1 MWRIALMHA
10 WRERSITPT
19 MYVWRLRER
28 STTLLLA
35 ISLLSGC
42 EHATVSSGD
51 TTAAATSASST
62 SPIQSDVSHYTVAGD
77 SLRLVQHD
85 ENLPAGFPLQVTPLT
100 VRNPYEGDKRA
111 TATGGQLFVGYNC
124 IDCHGA
130 DGSGAMGPSFQDGR
144 WHFGGS
150 PGEVF
155 ESIYQGRPD
164 GMPAWGGRISDDQI
178 WMLTAYV
185 RSLSSKD
192 VSTENFTGKTV
203 ERTGH

>member
-1 MWRIALMHA
+1 MRNLMG
-10 WRERSITPT
+10 ERWLAMLWVAFVAAGCQRAGDESG
-19 MYVWRLRER
+19 
-28 STTLLLA
+28 TTG
-35 ISLLSGC
+35 S
-42 EHATVSSGD
+42 
-51 TTAAATSASST
+51 AATSASST
-62 SPIQSDVSHYTVAGD
+62 APDQNATSHLLVAGD
-77 SLRLVQHD
+77 SLRFIEHP
-85 ENLPAGFPLQVTPLT
+85 EILPAGFPSATKPLLVT
-100 VRNPYEGDKRA
+100 NPYEGDKHA
-111 TATGGQLFVGYNC
+111 ITVGGQLFVGYNC
-124 IDCHGA
+124 LDCHGA

-164 GMPAWGGRISDDQI
+164 GMPAWGGRISNDQI

-192 VSTENFTGKTV
+192 LSTENFTGKTV

>member
-1 MWRIALMHA
+1 MLV
-10 WRERSITPT
+10 WRERPIA
-19 MYVWRLRER
+19 
-28 STTLLLA
+28 LLFALF
-35 ISLLSGC
+35 L
-42 EHATVSSGD
+42 
-51 TTAAATSASST
+51 AAACQRTAVSGSEASAVAASSST
-62 SPIQSDVSHYTVAGD
+62 SPAQNDVSHYTVAGD
-77 SLRLVQHD
+77 SLRLIQHD
-85 ENLPAGFPLQVTPLT
+85 ENLPAGFPLQVTPIT
-100 VRNPYEGDKRA
+100 VKNPYEGDKRA
-111 TATGGQLFVGYNC
+111 IDTGGKLFVGYNC

-150 PGEVF
+150 PAEVF

-164 GMPAWGGRISDDQI
+164 GMPAWGGRISNEQI

-192 VSTENFTGKTV
+192 LSTENFTGKTV